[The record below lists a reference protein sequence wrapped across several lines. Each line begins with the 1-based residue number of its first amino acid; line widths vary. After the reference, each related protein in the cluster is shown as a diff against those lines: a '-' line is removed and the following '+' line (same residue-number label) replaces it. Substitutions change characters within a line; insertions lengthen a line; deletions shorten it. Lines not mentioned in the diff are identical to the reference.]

1 MVSHPGKTTGA
12 RRFTSYH
19 SVTTKHTN
27 DHSRL
32 PNMAISLRRAIRHC
46 AISNLGCTYQPAK
59 QAGNRCRNVSAML
72 A

>member
-19 SVTTKHTN
+19 SVTTKQTN